1 MAPEVAGPI
10 TDAVTRVYEACNFQD
25 ITGQRITKI
34 VKALQHI
41 ETKVDALLNAF
52 GEELEEQR
60 KAARVA
66 TAGATPGENGSR
78 LNAPQP
84 PAERTQQDEIAA
96 TTRKK
101 ASKDKMK

>member
-60 KAARVA
+60 KARQAAKAAAKPTKDGHLLNGPQLPDEA
-66 TAGATPGENGSR
+66 TKQADIDA
-78 LNAPQP
+78 LL
-84 PAERTQQDEIAA
+84 
-96 TTRKK
+96 
-101 ASKDKMK
+101 ASFD